1 MAKSSVLFRGRLMH
15 LTARLPRRRHAH
27 PTRTARPAPPQPA
40 PEPRESPEVR
50 AARRAGGPEDRALY
64 SCMCGYAFKAAVT
77 TSVGCPHC
85 GTEQAW

>member
-1 MAKSSVLFRGRLMH
+1 MPLS
-15 LTARLPRRRHAH
+15 TRLPKRR
-27 PTRTARPAPPQPA
+27 TSRTARPAERPA
-40 PEPRESPEVR
+40 ACEPPEVR

-64 SCMCGYAFKAAVT
+64 SCMCGFAFKAAVT